1 MSDSDL
7 GPNGLHH
14 EIYLSDL
21 TETDPAKMHTILR
34 SPFGGAAGWAVTH
47 FPLQRATT
55 TNNTERHPHVS
66 RRSHS
71 YAASLCP
78 EE

>member
-34 SPFGGAAGWAVTH
+34 SPFGGGGRVGRDALPVAA
-47 FPLQRATT
+47 RY
-55 TNNTERHPHVS
+55 N
-66 RRSHS
+66 
-71 YAASLCP
+71 
-78 EE
+78 